1 MVYLI
6 YKLYLSRFLVAMD
19 IRKEFFRVSIEEIEQ
34 ALDEILGKNNY
45 DLKKDI
51 KAEEYYQTQRML

>member
-1 MVYLI
+1 
-6 YKLYLSRFLVAMD
+6 MD
-19 IRKEFFRVSIEEIEQ
+19 IRNEFFRVSIEEIEQ